1 MNDQRRNNRAGSDI
15 TDLVIEKDT
24 GARFPRGFAGLIIFC
39 VAIAWALFQL
49 WIASPFHASVKFL
62 YFEETQARAIHL
74 AFALFLAY
82 AAYPAFARSSRDD
95 IPWMDWLLGLSGAF
109 LAGYLYLFADDI
121 ARRPGLPTSF
131 DLVVAIAGIVL
142 VLEAARRSLGLPM
155 VVISL
160 FFIAYA
166 FLSDASWMP
175 DIFANKSVSLSRFAT
190 HQWLSQEGVFG
201 IALGVSVGFVYLFV
215 LFGSLLEKGGA
226 GNYFILLAFSL
237 LGHLR
242 GGPAKAAVLASAFN
256 GMIAGSSIANVVMTG
271 TFTIPLM
278 KRVGFSSEK
287 AGAIETA
294 ASCDGQIMP
303 PVMGAAAFIM
313 VEYVGISYRQL
324 IIHTFLPALLS
335 YIGLLYIVHLEALKS
350 GMTSLEK
357 PIIRRLRHTFIIY
370 GITISSLLILA
381 GAVYYAIEQVK
392 ALTGGAAPYLIGL
405 LLAGGY
411 LMTLRYVAAQP
422 ELEQDDPNAALV
434 KMPRTL
440 HVFRSGVHYLLPVV
454 VLLWCL
460 MVEGMQPVGAVFWA
474 CIAIAFILVTQRPLM
489 AWFRGERTLRRH
501 FRQGVVELRHGLV
514 VGSRNMIGIAVA
526 TAAAGIIVGTI
537 SMTGLGQSMVGI
549 VESLSG
555 GSLVLMLFLTAFI
568 CLILGMGMPTTA
580 TYVIVA
586 SLMVGVIQEL
596 GRKYGLIVP
605 PIAIHLFVFYFGIM
619 ADITPP
625 VGIASFAAAAISRG
639 DPMRTGVQAFIYA
652 IRTAILPFFF
662 IFNTEL
668 LLIGVDGFLEGLYHF
683 LVALLAMMLF
693 TAGLQGYYFARNRWY
708 ESILLLLLS
717 SVLFLPSYWMDML
730 YPRYKKEAPQML
742 EQVFAQ
748 AMPNDRIRLYLSGE
762 DNFGDQRSYYAHVYV
777 PEGDNGW
784 ARVGNSGLSVTMRQG
799 RMIVDDVALS
809 SPAESADIHP
819 GDTIETIYSMAPRP
833 AKEWCFVPVG
843 VILGGIILL
852 QRSRKRR
859 ATVKHVR
866 RLHYV

>member
-1 MNDQRRNNRAGSDI
+1 MDEHQQRIAPETDVS
-15 TDLVIEKDT
+15 DLVIENDT
-24 GARFPRGFAGLIIFC
+24 GARFPSGLAGRVIFM
-39 VAIAWALFQL
+39 VALLWALFQL
-49 WIASPFHASVKFL
+49 WIASPLQFSVSYLSFDD
-62 YFEETQARAIHL
+62 TAARAIHL
-74 AFALFLAY
+74 AFALFLAF
-82 AAYPAFARSSRDD
+82 AVYPAFPRSSRNK
-95 IPWMDWLLGLSGAF
+95 IPLADWLLGLAGAF
-109 LAGYLYLFADDI
+109 CAAYLYLFAAEI
-121 ARRPGLPTSF
+121 SKRPGLPTTL
-131 DLVVAIAGIVL
+131 DIAVTIAGIVL
-142 VLEAARRSLGLPM
+142 VLEAVRRAMGMPM
-155 VVISL
+155 VIIAGT
-160 FFIAYA
+160 FIAYT

-175 DIFANKSVSLSRFAT
+175 DIFANKSVSLNRFAT

-256 GMIAGSSIANVVMTG
+256 GMIAGSAIANVVMTG

-313 VEYVGISYRQL
+313 VEYVGIPFRQL
-324 IIHTFLPALLS
+324 VMHTFLPALLS
-335 YIGLLYIVHLEALKS
+335 YIGLLYIVHLEAVKAE
-350 GMTSLEK
+350 MASLEK
-357 PIIRRLRHTFIIY
+357 PIIRRFRHTLLIY

-381 GAVYYAIEQVK
+381 GVVFYGIEFLKQ
-392 ALTGGAAPYLIGL
+392 LTGGAAPYLIGSL
-405 LLAGGY
+405 LVVGY
-411 LMTLRYVAAQP
+411 VMTLRYVAAHP
-422 ELEQDDPNAALV
+422 DLEQDDPNSPVV

-440 HVFRSGVHYLLPVV
+440 HVFRSGVHYMLPIV

-460 MVEGMQPVGAVFWA
+460 MVEGMQPAGAVFWA
-474 CIAIAFILVTQRPLM
+474 ILAITIILITQRPLI
-489 AWFRGERTLRRH
+489 AWFRGKKSLSRH
-501 FRQGVVELRHGLV
+501 FRKGVSELRRGLV
-514 VGSRNMIGIAVA
+514 IGSRNMIGIAVA

-537 SMTGLGQSMVGI
+537 SLTGLGQSMVGI
-549 VESLSG
+549 VEALSG
-555 GSLVLMLFLTAFI
+555 GSLIMMLLLTALI
-568 CLILGMGMPTTA
+568 SVILGMGMPTTA

-625 VGIASFAAAAISRG
+625 VGIASYAAAAISRG
-639 DPMRTGVQAFIYA
+639 DPIRTGIQAFVYA

-662 IFNTEL
+662 IFNTKL
-668 LLIGVDGFLEGLYHF
+668 LLIDVHGFWDGLYNF

-693 TAGLQGYYFARNRWY
+693 TAGLQGYFFARSKWY

-717 SVLFLPSYWMDML
+717 SVLFVPSYWMDTL
-730 YPRYKKEAPQML
+730 YPRYQPEDPAAL
-742 EQVFAQ
+742 EQLFAK
-748 AMPNDRIRLYLSGE
+748 AELGDRVRLYLSGE
-762 DNFGDQRSYYAHVYV
+762 DRFGDPRSYYAHIYV
-777 PEGDNGW
+777 PEGKDGW
-784 ARVGNSGLSVTMRQG
+784 ERIEHSGLSIAMEEG
-799 RMIVDDVALS
+799 RVIVDDVTPG
-809 SPAESADIHP
+809 SPAEGSDIVP
-819 GDTIETIYSMAPRP
+819 GDMIEKVFSQAPRP
-833 AKEWCFVPVG
+833 AKEWMFVPVALL
-843 VILGGIILL
+843 LGSIILL
-852 QRSRKRR
+852 QHSRKRR
-859 ATVKHVR
+859 ARVSSVR